1 MREDR
6 DSTALPTDEP
16 HDISAELLGQSIVT
30 WLKAYLSDLL
40 ELSPEEVN
48 EHTTFDRF
56 GLDSSA
62 LVGMVGDLGEW
73 LGVELDP
80 AAAYDEP
87 SIARL
92 ASFLAADERVYTAR
106 NNGRINHVQQ
116 GSV

>member
-6 DSTALPTDEP
+6 DATALPADET
-16 HDISAELLGQSIVT
+16 ELVMQSIVN

-40 ELSPEEVN
+40 ELRPEDVN
-48 EHTTFDRF
+48 ERTTFDRF

-62 LVGMVGDLGEW
+62 LVGMLGDLGEW

-87 SIARL
+87 SIAQL
-92 ASFLAADERVYTAR
+92 ACFLAADERVYAAAR
-106 NNGRINHVQQ
+106 NGRINHVQR